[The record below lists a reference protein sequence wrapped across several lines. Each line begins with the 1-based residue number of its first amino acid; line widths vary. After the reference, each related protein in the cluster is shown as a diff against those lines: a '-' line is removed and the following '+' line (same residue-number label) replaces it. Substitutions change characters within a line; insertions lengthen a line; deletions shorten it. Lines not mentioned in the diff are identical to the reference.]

1 MKRIYGLEIRRILK
15 NRKSFLIILFMIV
28 LSVFFAWLPLYFVE
42 IDRINSD
49 GSVDNLHG
57 KEALEYLGPYYSDIE
72 GEVTVDKLKDAL
84 TTYQDIRKKYGD
96 EDAKIPKDVRF
107 NQLKPA
113 EALCRLLPVVY
124 ASEMNGNLIMKDLNA
139 ISVDEVN
146 NYYDQCTQHIKD
158 VCRVE
163 LKPQMAEEK
172 ALELYSNVDKPFYY
186 HYGYTRDA
194 FDYVEI
200 CILFIAFAVIISGAT
215 VFSYNYE
222 TNADYIIR
230 TTKNGKSK
238 FAISVMLA
246 NLTVSVFLYIVCIA
260 IHLTISD
267 TMFGMDTLKTSVQAL
282 YDAISLPN
290 LNLFEF
296 QMVLFVCGLITIISV
311 SLCTFFVSALCKKS
325 VTALAISI
333 FALLIPII
341 AYNIIGE
348 PNVIS
353 SILPSGGIGLQNS
366 LLYQL
371 VDFRFVSIGNVSL
384 WSPMLTMA
392 AAVVE
397 IPVLLV
403 LSVVVYNKHK
413 IG

>member
-28 LSVFFAWLPLYFVE
+28 LSAFFAWLPLYFVE
-42 IDRINSD
+42 IDRTNSD

-57 KEALEYLGPYYSDIE
+57 KEALEYLEPYYSDID

-96 EDAKIPKDVRF
+96 EDANIPKDVRF

-124 ASEMNGNLIMKDLNA
+124 ASEMNGNLIMKDLNE

-146 NYYDQCTQHIKD
+146 NYYDQCIQHIKD

-172 ALELYSNVDKPFYY
+172 ALELYSNVEKPFYY

-290 LNLFEF
+290 LNLFEL

-392 AAVVE
+392 ASAVE

>member
-28 LSVFFAWLPLYFVE
+28 LSAFFAWLPLYFVE
-42 IDRINSD
+42 IDRTNSD

-57 KEALEYLGPYYSDIE
+57 KEALEYLEPYYSDID

-96 EDAKIPKDVRF
+96 EDANIPKDVRF

-124 ASEMNGNLIMKDLNA
+124 ASEMNGNLIMKDLNE

-146 NYYDQCTQHIKD
+146 NYYDQCIQHIKD

-172 ALELYSNVDKPFYY
+172 ALELYSNVEKPFYY

-290 LNLFEF
+290 LNLFEL

>member
-1 MKRIYGLEIRRILK
+1 MKRIYGLEIKRILK
-15 NRKSFLIILFMIV
+15 NRKSFFIILFMIV
-28 LSVFFAWLPLYFVE
+28 LSAFFAWLPLYFVE
-42 IDRINSD
+42 IDRTNSD

-57 KEALEYLGPYYSDIE
+57 KEALEYLEPYYSDID

-96 EDAKIPKDVRF
+96 EDANIPKDVRF

-146 NYYDQCTQHIKD
+146 NYYDQCIQHIKD

-172 ALELYSNVDKPFYY
+172 ALELYSNVEKPFYY

-200 CILFIAFAVIISGAT
+200 CILFIAFAVIICGAT

-260 IHLTISD
+260 IHLAISD

-290 LNLFEF
+290 LNLFEL

-311 SLCTFFVSALCKKS
+311 SLCTYFVSAFCKKS

-371 VDFRFVSIGNVSL
+371 VDFRFVSFGNVSL

-392 AAVVE
+392 ASAVE

-403 LSVVVYNKHK
+403 LSVVAYNKHK